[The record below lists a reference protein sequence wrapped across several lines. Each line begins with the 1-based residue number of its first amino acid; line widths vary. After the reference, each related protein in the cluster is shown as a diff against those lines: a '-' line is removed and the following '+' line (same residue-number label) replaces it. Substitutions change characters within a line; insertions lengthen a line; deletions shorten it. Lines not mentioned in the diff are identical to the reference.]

1 MTLGNMKDV
10 LVPIQVIIGETDLT
24 VDELSKL
31 RAGTIVEL
39 KSIAGDPVNVTA
51 AGKIVAKAEVVII
64 DENFGIRVTD
74 VVEEEE

>member
-31 RAGTIVEL
+31 RAGTVVEL

-51 AGKIVAKAEVVII
+51 AGKIVAKAEVVVI
-64 DENFGIRVTD
+64 DENFGVRVTE
-74 VVEEEE
+74 VVDEEE

>member
-51 AGKIVAKAEVVII
+51 AGKIVAKAEVVVI
-64 DENFGIRVTD
+64 DENFGVRVTE
-74 VVEEEE
+74 VVDEEE